1 MAAALARGAAP
12 RSRHVNAPIPRNG
25 VSPSLKS
32 RLRSAAGRLLSGCQ
46 RRPEQR
52 HTLQSFT
59 GRASVWGE
67 GRERDRPPHAHTR
80 THTRRNLLQ
89 APSSSHPN
97 ADFFLSSF
105 FFSFVFGRTK
115 TLGWVGAV
123 VFPGL
128 LSVDGGEAGDG
139 GGRRWLEC
147 EKVPDFPGRVAEI
160 ICAKLR
166 GGKTGEEGGK

>member
-1 MAAALARGAAP
+1 MTPGRAGVARVGTAVAAALARGAAP

-52 HTLQSFT
+52 HTQQSFT

-97 ADFFLSSF
+97 ADFFSFLLF
-105 FFSFVFGRTK
+105 FFFCFWKNKDFGV
-115 TLGWVGAV
+115 GWRCCFSGVAVG
-123 VFPGL
+123 GW
-128 LSVDGGEAGDG
+128 G
-139 GGRRWLEC
+139 GGWRWRGET
-147 EKVPDFPGRVAEI
+147 VA
-160 ICAKLR
+160 
-166 GGKTGEEGGK
+166 